1 MGRARRDSVGL
12 CGHPVDLELSDSRAP
27 GLGNVQ
33 SSASHAPGR
42 GRQILVE
49 LLKPFGPGAATWA
62 HKLINEFGSLAAVL
76 AATPCAQARILGEGN
91 PAIRH
96 LDMVRGVML
105 HVLRMQMQDEPVISN
120 SETLIDYLF
129 AEMAHLPAERLRVLF
144 LNSKNRLLGDEVMVE
159 GSVNEVPIY
168 PREIMR
174 RALEIGAT
182 ALILA
187 HNHPSGDPKPSSDDI
202 RVTRLV
208 ASAAAALDIRLH
220 DHVIVARSGWI
231 SFSASGLL

>member
-1 MGRARRDSVGL
+1 MGRARCDSVGL
-12 CGHPVDLELSDSRAP
+12 CGHPVDLELSDSRAHAF
-27 GLGNVQ
+27 GHVQ
-33 SSASHAPGR
+33 SSASHPPGR

-187 HNHPSGDPKPSSDDI
+187 HNHPSGDPAPSKGDI
-202 RVTRLV
+202 KATERV
-208 ASAAAALDIRLH
+208 ADAARTLDIQIH
-220 DHVIVARSGWI
+220 DHVILARGGWT
-231 SFSASGLL
+231 SFKRLGLL